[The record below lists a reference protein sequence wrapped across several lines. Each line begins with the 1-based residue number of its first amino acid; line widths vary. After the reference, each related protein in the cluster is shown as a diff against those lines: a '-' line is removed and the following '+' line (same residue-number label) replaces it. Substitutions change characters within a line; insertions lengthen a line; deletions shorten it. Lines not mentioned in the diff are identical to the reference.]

1 MLDRDPPH
9 FCGPRQV
16 VAKRIRRNAD
26 AIFNHRAMASER
38 EFEWAMVANVSGETE
53 ATKSFAH
60 PQDWRPLLGL
70 RFENFARV
78 WAEGQQ
84 QLCSTRKKITGIA
97 RQQALLTPMLFHAR
111 LQSFRGVFYQRPL
124 LRLYF
129 KDLGSGRGSGSQPR
143 ARVEA

>member
-1 MLDRDPPH
+1 MKKASRNSRLDQS
-9 FCGPRQV
+9 FCE
-16 VAKRIRRNAD
+16 AKLGFSGACQR
-26 AIFNHRAMASER
+26 HRAGICHEDCGRAWYSIT
-38 EFEWAMVANVSGETE
+38 AL
-53 ATKSFAH
+53 
-60 PQDWRPLLGL
+60 P
-70 RFENFARV
+70 
-78 WAEGQQ
+78 Q
-84 QLCSTRKKITGIA
+84 QLCSTRKKLTGIA